1 MVPARTP
8 HNPTVAEPQDGR
20 QADSHRH
27 HDRPNWYR
35 VVEPGIR
42 AVEARLHQAL
52 VDPRLGDPIGKVA
65 LHLIEAGGKRI
76 RPALVLLAAGACR
89 DDLDD
94 VAVPIACAAELIH
107 SASLLHDDVL
117 DEGDRRRGRPTSRIV
132 WNNSF
137 SVLSGDYCLAL
148 ALSEVAS
155 TGHIEAVLS
164 LNRTVTSM
172 VNAEAIQIRSRD
184 ELDLSRAAYFE
195 VIQGKTASL
204 MAWCSSLGGLPADP
218 ETRILETFG
227 LELGTAFQVTDDLLD
242 YFADPDE
249 LGKNLGKD
257 LSEGKV
263 TLPLIEAIE
272 EKPELRDAVA
282 HLTELPEQDALI
294 EARSVM
300 QAVTRTGAIDRT
312 RQVAI
317 GHADKAAA
325 SLADLPAST
334 FRDALVDL
342 AHFAAQRAY

>member
-1 MVPARTP
+1 MTQ
-8 HNPTVAEPQDGR
+8 TQDAG
-20 QADSHRH
+20 QTDSHRH
-27 HDRPNWYR
+27 RDKPTWYHL
-35 VVEPGIR
+35 VDPGIR
-42 AVEARLHQAL
+42 AVEARLHHAL
-52 VDPRLGDPIGKVA
+52 VDPALGDPIGKVA
-65 LHLIEAGGKRI
+65 LHLIESGGKRI
-76 RPALVLLAAGACR
+76 RPALVLLAAGACQ
-89 DDLDD
+89 DDFDD
-94 VAVPIACAAELIH
+94 VAIPIACAAELIH

-148 ALSEVAS
+148 ALSEVSS
-155 TGHIEAVLS
+155 TGHIDAVAS

-172 VNAEAIQIRSRD
+172 VNAEAIQIKSRN
-184 ELDLSRAAYFE
+184 ELDLSRASYFE
-195 VIQGKTASL
+195 VIRGKTASL
-204 MAWCSSLGGLPADP
+204 MAWCSSLAGLAAEP
-218 ETRILETFG
+218 ETSILKTFG
-227 LELGTAFQVTDDLLD
+227 MELGTAFQVTDDLLD

-263 TLPLIEAIE
+263 TLPLIEAIK

-282 HLTELPEQDALI
+282 HLTELPDPDALG
-294 EARSVM
+294 EARSLM
-300 QAVTRTGAIDRT
+300 QTVARTGAINRT

-325 SLADLPAST
+325 IVADLPPSP

-342 AHFAAQRAY
+342 AHFSAQRAY